1 MNYYNAISKGYSRL
15 HGEEQQK
22 KAAIIAGKLELCKA
36 TQQSKNLTLL
46 DVGCGNG
53 SYLKLFKCQVTGIDL
68 SEKLVKQYK
77 GKHKLMCGCAEE
89 LPFENNTFDFVI
101 SLTAIHNFND
111 IRKGME
117 EMERVG
123 RSRFVFSIL
132 KRSSKLQEIQSLIK
146 ELFGIDEII
155 EEDKDII
162 FFAHKKI

>member
-1 MNYYNAISKGYSRL
+1 MNYYNAISKGYSKL

-22 KAAIIAGKLELCKA
+22 KAAIIAGKLEL
-36 TQQSKNLTLL
+36 SKTDTLL

-53 SYLKLFKCQVTGIDL
+53 SYLKLFECKVTGIDP

-77 GKHKLMCGCAEE
+77 GKHKLMVGAAEK
-89 LPFENNTFDFVI
+89 LPFDNNSFDVVI
-101 SLTAIHNFND
+101 SLTAIHNFKG

-123 RSRFVFSIL
+123 RSRFVFSVL
-132 KRSSKLQEIQSLIK
+132 KRSAKVQEIEGLIK
-146 ELFGIDEII
+146 ELFGIDEMI

>member
-1 MNYYNAISKGYSRL
+1 MNYYDAISKGYSKL
-15 HGEEQQK
+15 HGEEQLA
-22 KAAIIAGKLELCKA
+22 KARIIAGKLEL
-36 TQQSKNLTLL
+36 SKDNTLL

-53 SYLKLFKCQVTGIDL
+53 SYLKLFKCKATGIDP
-68 SEKLVKQYK
+68 SGKLIKQYK
-77 GKHKLMCGCAEE
+77 GKHKLICGCAEK
-89 LPFENNTFDFVI
+89 LPFENNTFDVVI

-123 RSRFVFSIL
+123 KSRFVFSVL
-132 KRSSKLQEIQSLIK
+132 KRSSRLQEIEGLIK
-146 ELFGIDEII
+146 KLFGIDEII

>member
-1 MNYYNAISKGYSRL
+1 MNYYNAISKGYSKL

-36 TQQSKNLTLL
+36 DTLL

-53 SYLKLFKCQVTGIDL
+53 SYLKLFKCQVTGIDP
-68 SEKLVKQYK
+68 SEKLIKQYK
-77 GKHKLMCGCAEE
+77 GKHKFICGCAEK
-89 LPFENNTFDFVI
+89 LPFENNSFDVVI

-111 IRKGME
+111 VRKGME

-123 RSRFVFSIL
+123 RSRFVFSVL
-132 KRSSKLQEIQSLIK
+132 KRSTKLQEIEALIK
-146 ELFGIDEII
+146 DLFGIDEII
-155 EEDKDII
+155 DEDKDII